1 MKIAGIDYS
10 MTSPGICTH
19 WGEKWSIDNCKF
31 YYMSKTKMLCKK
43 YHNSMFCG
51 TLLKD
56 FKCSMDRYERISDWA
71 ISKVSFH
78 DHAMIEGY
86 AYAATGRVFDI
97 GENTGILKYK
107 IWRGNVPLK
116 VATPTQ
122 IKKYATGSGSA
133 TKEHMYGAW
142 LEETDIDLMKMM
154 TPRRSNVGN
163 PVSDIVDAYYIC
175 KYLFHKGGLTVEP
188 DIRDQEPC

>member
-10 MTSPGICTH
+10 MSSPGICTH
-19 WGEKWSIDNCKF
+19 WGEKWSVENCRL
-31 YYMSKTKMLCKK
+31 YYLTKIKK
-43 YHNSMFCG
+43 LEGHFFDGLVHGTPLKEFKHSME
-51 TLLKD
+51 
-56 FKCSMDRYERISDWA
+56 RYNFIAEWA
-71 ISKVSFH
+71 MSKVSFH

-107 IWRGNVPLK
+107 LWDHNIPYQT
-116 VATPTQ
+116 ATPTQ

-142 LEETDIDLMKMM
+142 LEETGIDLMGEM
-154 TPRRSNVGN
+154 TPRRSNVTS
-163 PVSDIVDAYYIC
+163 PISDVVDAYYIC
-175 KYLFHKGGLTVEP
+175 KYLFHNGGLKIDP
-188 DIRDQEPC
+188 